1 MGESMPYPYRLCPKC
16 QKKRVALIK
25 RDRTKGLKYYRC
37 LSCGYQFTE
46 TYTNMKLVT
55 VHLPRLYIEALNHLV
70 EKGRYASK
78 SEAIRVAVR
87 DLLAKELW
95 RREEVFLSA

>member
-1 MGESMPYPYRLCPKC
+1 MPYPYRLCPKC

-25 RDRTKGLKYYRC
+25 RDRIKGLKYYRC

-55 VHLPRLYIEALNHLV
+55 VHLPHFYIKSLNQLV
-70 EKGRYASK
+70 ERGRYASM

-87 DLLAKELW
+87 DLLARELW
-95 RREEVFLSA
+95 NRREEINFLSG